1 MLEINGWNI
10 NPNRRWFVRLVAGAS
25 DILAELY
32 LTQAD
37 AEAQANRQA
46 SGRTTGFGS
55 GMPVALE
62 NDPGATHPVSFFQG
76 AYSWHL
82 KVSGQ
87 SGDPAT
93 IYRVAEFVEL
103 EEISH
108 PIYRN
113 SRLISTR
120 ATAEIDAHTHATV
133 RTELDLGSHLP
144 ALEPGDVLRLN
155 SSRRGKDE
163 NRQVFEHRISGEI
176 GGDGEA
182 KLTSTVIVASY
193 IELRR

>member
-1 MLEINGWNI
+1 
-10 NPNRRWFVRLVAGAS
+10 
-25 DILAELY
+25 
-32 LTQAD
+32 
-37 AEAQANRQA
+37 
-46 SGRTTGFGS
+46 
-55 GMPVALE
+55 MPVTIE
-62 NDPGATHPVSFFQG
+62 NDSGATHPVSFFQD

-87 SGDPAT
+87 NGDPAK
-93 IYRVAEFVEL
+93 IYRVNEFVEL

-113 SRLISTR
+113 ARLITTR
-120 ATAEIDAHTHATV
+120 AAAEIDAHTHATV
-133 RTELDLGSHLP
+133 RTELDLGCHLP
-144 ALEPGDVLRLN
+144 ELEPGDVLRLN
-155 SSRRGKDE
+155 ISRRGKDE
-163 NRQVFEHRISGEI
+163 NRQVIEHRISGEI